1 MNDSIE
7 RSLVLL
13 KPDALERRL
22 AGRLLA
28 RFEERNFRI
37 EAMKLL
43 RVTPELARQ
52 HYRDL
57 VDRDFY
63 CEIEAYMTRGP
74 VIALIL
80 SGRLAIAAVRE
91 MVGPTD
97 GAKAHAGTIRGDF
110 TLSFRENLVHASDS
124 VESANREIA
133 IFFPELE

>member
-22 AGRLLA
+22 AGRLIA
-28 RFEERNFRI
+28 RFEERGFRI
-37 EAMKLL
+37 ETMKLL
-43 RVTPELARQ
+43 HMTPDMARQ
-52 HYRDL
+52 HYKDL
-57 VDRDFY
+57 ADRDFY
-63 CEIEAYMTRGP
+63 HEIEAYITRGP

-80 SGRLAIAAVRE
+80 SGRRAIAAVRE

-97 GAKAHAGTIRGDF
+97 GAKAPAGTIRGDL

-124 VESANREIA
+124 VESANREIG
-133 IFFPELE
+133 IFFPDFK

>member
-7 RSLVLL
+7 RSLVLF
-13 KPDALERRL
+13 KPDALERSL
-22 AGRLLA
+22 VGRLLT

-43 RVTPELARQ
+43 RITPDMARR

-57 VDRDFY
+57 ADRDFY
-63 CEIEAYMTRGP
+63 HEIESYMIRGP
-74 VIALIL
+74 VIAMVL
-80 SGRLAIAAVRE
+80 SGRMAITAVRD

-97 GAKAHAGTIRGDF
+97 GAKASAGTIRGDF
-110 TLSFRENLVHASDS
+110 TLSYRENLIHASDS
-124 VESANREIA
+124 VESAKREIA